1 MGGQRRNTLERCE
14 GCGLHLEL
22 CACAER
28 PRVELAFRVLV
39 VQNNRERH
47 KPTNTG
53 RQVVASIADAAL
65 IYWGELDRDPDVGSL
80 RTAAFDDA
88 LLVQADVDYRL
99 IFPRVLD
106 PEGPAPIESPELA
119 PTDFGPR
126 TTIVLLDG
134 TWTQCSRMAR
144 RVPAIAAMPA
154 YRLPP
159 GPDSHWGVRT
169 ATEASRISTYEA
181 AVRVLELAGALAQA
195 DAMQAWFDL
204 HSARMQFMK
213 GKRSN
218 PAVPPEWVA
227 ERMCRFG
234 GK

>member
-1 MGGQRRNTLERCE
+1 MGGSRRNTLERCE
-14 GCGLHLEL
+14 GCGLHLDL

-28 PRVELAFRVLV
+28 PRVRLPFRVVV

-53 RQVVASIADAAL
+53 RQVASSIEG
-65 IYWGELDRDPDVGSL
+65 GELLHWGVLEQSDDSL
-80 RTAAFDDA
+80 RTAEFDDSS
-88 LLVQADVDYRL
+88 LVRPDVDYRL

-106 PEGPAPIESPELA
+106 PEGPSPVHSPELA
-119 PTDFGPR
+119 REGIGPT

-134 TWTQCSRMAR
+134 TWAQCSRMSR
-144 RVPAIAAMPA
+144 RVDAIAAMPA

-181 AVRVLELAGALAQA
+181 AIRVLEVAGELAAAG
-195 DAMQAWFDL
+195 AMQAWFDL

-213 GKRSN
+213 GKRPS
-218 PAVPPEWVA
+218 PTVPPEWIA
-227 ERMCRFG
+227 ERVRRFG
-234 GK
+234 